1 MRIQRLGIGCYGHFR
16 NVELP
21 LEGDGVQ
28 MIVGP
33 NEAGK
38 STLLEFVRELLF
50 GFAART
56 PYAFA
61 ADRKNPI
68 EGSATLS
75 LRDGSR
81 VELTRRKGNKNTVSA
96 TVEGRDAPL
105 NEAAFGALLDGA
117 SDTLFRSIFAFGLDE
132 LAAGEKTLSDQDV
145 KSALY
150 GGGNANAKKVL
161 EALDAEAAKLYT
173 ERSRTKVI
181 DGIRGELADLSKRIK
196 EKSLRGDDFDRRRK
210 ELEEAE
216 AEAAAAADELLP
228 AARDFE
234 HKKRLAAALPHWIE
248 LDRLKRERAGLTA
261 PKNFPADGLARFEK
275 IEDDIARL
283 ESEAD
288 EAREAVETIQREAAG
303 VRFDPR
309 LLDRRAA
316 IDGLNRTIES
326 IKEARGQIPINARK
340 RDEAIRAA
348 ANRLAAF
355 VPTWSLDDLRAHR
368 PTEALLARVDRLT
381 RERQEREAALN
392 NLAAKRDG
400 HRETLRDKEAE
411 LRALGEPVDVA
422 PLTALLAGEADY
434 KNDREALKGREKDR
448 RKAIRELSNL
458 LPRLNPPLDSP
469 SIEAADLP
477 VPPREA
483 VARARRDLQRIDQQI
498 DVSAS
503 GLKKDEAALGALET
517 ELAAMAVRG
526 DDLPSREVLESL
538 RIARDE
544 GWELIR
550 RQRVDG
556 ENVEAEARAWLAA
569 NAPESPPDLVEAYPA
584 AVRETDRYA
593 DDLFE
598 RARAVAKQAQI
609 QAARERIDRDRRAL
623 DELKA
628 LRESSLEGWRALW
641 SGCGFVPLD
650 PETMEGWLDRLDE
663 LRALRA
669 GIAEHEEE
677 ERVLRGRIDAFET
690 RLREHVGEPD
700 GDGPALLAAV
710 REREQAARATEQSRR
725 NLQRDC
731 LREREKVEEAEALR
745 RKRLE
750 EEPAWAD
757 AWGALLTELRL
768 PKEWDA
774 DLTARALRDLKSARD
789 ELERVDDFDA
799 EIAASQ
805 ARLADFEPKVRE
817 LAEELAPDLLGEPP
831 EHAAAVLQARSTES
845 VQARERKEGL
855 EKSLAAARKRL
866 ANLDAA
872 LEAAR
877 DARAALLA
885 AVGADTADAFRAIAA
900 VAERV
905 NRLDQE
911 IHAKHR
917 EFDFIREREPLD
929 EFIARLESADQAL
942 LDLQLAEAEA
952 RWRQLDER
960 KTAAHRNVGSRVQ
973 ALQEYQKGSDEAALL
988 QEQLASKRAELAAG
1002 VDRYVPLIFARTL
1015 LKRAIER
1022 FERESQPEMLRATS
1036 RIFETMTA
1044 GRYPGVERPDE
1055 DGGPLQVRRADGEI
1069 LEPGELSTGTREQ
1082 LYLAVRLAYV
1092 LHYCDE
1098 NEPLPVVMDDVMANF
1113 DDDRARHTLRALGEV
1128 SKDVQVIMFTCH
1140 PHLIEIGREVFPGLR
1155 PATIPAAAVA
1165 VESA

>member
-1 MRIQRLGIGCYGHFR
+1 MRIQRLQIGCYGHFR
-16 NVELP
+16 DVELS
-21 LEGDGVQ
+21 LEGGGVQ

-38 STLLEFVRELLF
+38 STMLEFVRELLF

-61 ADRKNPI
+61 ATTKNPVK
-68 EGSATLS
+68 GSATLV
-75 LRDGSR
+75 LKDGSR

-96 TVEGRDAPL
+96 KVEGRDSAL
-105 NEAAFGALLDGA
+105 NEAGFDALLGGA
-117 SDTLFRSIFAFGLDE
+117 SATLFRSIFAFGLDE
-132 LAAGEKTLSDQDV
+132 LADGETTLGEQDV

-173 ERSRTKVI
+173 DRSRTMII
-181 DGIRGELADLSKRIK
+181 DRIRGELADLSKQIK
-196 EKSLRGDDFDRRRK
+196 EKSLRGDDFDRRRT

-216 AEAAAAADELLP
+216 AEVAAATEDLLP

-248 LDRLKRERAGLTA
+248 LDRLKRERAELTA
-261 PKNFPADGLARFEK
+261 PENFPADGLARFEK
-275 IEDDIARL
+275 IENEIHRL
-283 ESEAD
+283 ETERG
-288 EAREAVETIQREAAG
+288 EAREAVETTEREAAE

-309 LLDRRAA
+309 LIDRRAA

-326 IKEARGQIPINARK
+326 IKEARGQIPINRRK

-348 ANRLAAF
+348 TNRLAAL
-355 VPTWSLDDLRAHR
+355 VPSWSLDDLRAHR

-381 RERQEREAALN
+381 RDRQGREIALN
-392 NLAAKRDG
+392 SLVAKRDG

-411 LRALGEPVDVA
+411 LLALGEPDDAA
-422 PLTALLAGEADY
+422 PLTALLADEADY
-434 KNDREALKGREKDR
+434 KNDREALKGREKER
-448 RKAIRELSNL
+448 RRAIRALSTL
-458 LPRLNPPLDSP
+458 LPRLNPPLDAP
-469 SIEAADLP
+469 SIESADLP

-483 VARARRDLQRIDQQI
+483 VARARRDLQRIEQQI
-498 DVSAS
+498 DVSAN
-503 GLKKDEAALGALET
+503 GLKKDEAALDDMET
-517 ELAAMAVRG
+517 ELAKMDVGGA
-526 DDLPSREVLESL
+526 DLPSREVLEAL
-538 RIARDE
+538 RTARDE
-544 GWELIR
+544 TWDLIR
-550 RQRVDG
+550 RKHAAGD
-556 ENVEAEARAWLAA
+556 NAEAEVR
-569 NAPESPPDLVEAYPA
+569 AYPA

-598 RARAVAKQAQI
+598 RARAVAQRAQI
-609 QAARERIDRDRRAL
+609 QTARERIDRDRRAL

-650 PETMEGWLDRLDE
+650 PETMEGWLNLFDE

-669 GIAEHEEE
+669 LIAEHEQE
-677 ERVLRGRIDAFET
+677 ERVLRDRIEAFET
-690 RLREHVGEPD
+690 RLRDLMGEPAA
-700 GDGPALLAAV
+700 DGPALLAAV
-710 REREQAARATEQSRR
+710 RERERAARSAEQSRR
-725 NLQRDC
+725 SLQRDC
-731 LREREKVEEAEALR
+731 LREREKADEAEALR
-745 RKRLE
+745 LKRLE

-768 PKEWDA
+768 PKDWDV
-774 DLTARALRDLKSARD
+774 DLTARALRDLKTARD
-789 ELERVDDFDA
+789 ELEKADDAEA
-799 EIAASQ
+799 EIAANQ
-805 ARLADFEPKVRE
+805 ARLADFEPRVRE
-817 LAEELAPDLLGEPP
+817 LAEELATDLLDQAP

-845 VQARERKEGL
+845 GEARERKEAL
-855 EKSLAAARKRL
+855 EKRLADARWRL
-866 ANLDAA
+866 ANLDAS

-877 DARAALLA
+877 QARADLLA
-885 AVGADTADAFRAIAA
+885 AVGADSADAFRAIAA

-905 NRLDQE
+905 HRLDQE
-911 IHAKHR
+911 IHAKQR
-917 EFDFIREREPLD
+917 EFDFVREREPLD
-929 EFIARLESADQAL
+929 EFVARLESADQAL

-952 RWRQLDER
+952 RQRQLDER
-960 KTAAHRNVGSRVQ
+960 RTAAIDKRASRRTE
-973 ALQEYQKGSDEAALL
+973 LEEYQRGSDDAALL
-988 QEQLASKRAELAAG
+988 QEQLASKRAELAVG

-1015 LKRAIER
+1015 LKRAIEK

-1044 GRYPGVERPDE
+1044 GRYVGVERPDE
-1055 DGGPLQVRRADGEI
+1055 DGGPLQVRRADRAI
-1069 LEPGELSTGTREQ
+1069 LTPSELSTGAREQ

-1092 LHYCDE
+1092 LHYCGA

-1140 PHLIEIGREVFPGLR
+1140 PHFIELGREVFPDLR
-1155 PATIPAAAVA
+1155 PVELPGAAVEA
-1165 VESA
+1165 EGLLQEQGK